1 MVSVGRVVVTDRIES
16 ERRSI
21 FKLDM
26 RRPNGI
32 VNHVRIHALASG
44 RIIHVVARTTRG
56 LM

>member
-1 MVSVGRVVVTDRIES
+1 MVSVGRVVVTDCIES

-26 RRPNGI
+26 CGPNGI
-32 VNHVRIHALASG
+32 VDHVRIHALASD
-44 RIIHVVARTTRG
+44 RIIHVVARATRA